1 MAGLTT
7 KDKEALALFKHK
19 LQAEFGERL
28 DSTQLFGSKAR
39 GEATKH
45 SDVDVLVILKD
56 ATWRDRSHVSDLS
69 FRVLLASDVVLST
82 KTFSPEQFEEM
93 KRDRSMFWQSISP
106 DIVPL

>member
-39 GEATKH
+39 GEAAKH
-45 SDVDVLVILKD
+45 SDVDVLVVINA
-56 ATWRDRSHVSDLS
+56 ATWQDRSTVSGLGAEVLFDTGILLS
-69 FRVLLASDVVLST
+69 PKTLS
-82 KTFSPEQFEEM
+82 PDQLQIM
-93 KRDRSMFWQSISP
+93 KDQRSMFWQAIEP
-106 DIVPL
+106 DLVAL